1 MPPRLKSLEL
11 HGYKTFASRT
21 IFEFP
26 ADITA
31 VVGPNGSGKS
41 NISDSIRWVL
51 GEQSYSL
58 LRGRKTEDMIFAGS
72 EQRSRAGMASATI
85 TFDNEDGWL
94 PIDFSEVSI
103 TRRAYRD
110 GQNEYLLNGQRV
122 RLKEISE
129 LLAQSGL
136 AERTYTIIGQGLVDA
151 ALSLKPEE
159 RRRLFEEAAGIGL
172 YRSRREE
179 AINRLDSTRRN
190 LERVQDIVSELQPR
204 LQSLEKQARRVQ
216 EYERVKADLQV
227 LLREWYGYHWHQ
239 TQKEMAHAREVL
251 KAQET
256 RQQQAH
262 QKLVEVEEQMNGLRV
277 RLTEVRSSLNNWH
290 NQSAGL
296 HGQRERIS
304 RDLAVKDERQ
314 RALQEQQQSSQSDL
328 ARLEEEEKAQ
338 QARLLALQS
347 EKVRLQTELDD
358 ARMEVSKAQQHLA
371 SHQQEREQIER
382 SVRETRRMQVD
393 NETKKVRQTAHLDE
407 LRTRL
412 VSVQRSHSD
421 LLASITEGEDVI
433 KVAAERLEQAQAA
446 RLESE
451 SEIKKAEKAL
461 QDHRRSTSETEAN
474 RRHALDDRA
483 RLEASRTR
491 FRAQLEVFTEAEKS
505 FSGLNQGARAV
516 LEASRKGQLP
526 GTYQALS
533 QKLIVP
539 SDYEQ
544 AIAAVLGEH
553 LDGVLVDAYTD
564 LENALKLLEQGE
576 KGRAVLLPLAGDWE
590 EAVFAKPTDPE
601 SLGVAADLVGCAPDL
616 QPLLRLLLGQV
627 VIVRN
632 RSAARRLRAGLPRSV
647 RLVTLKG
654 EVFWGNGMVVAG
666 QDGRSGVIARPR
678 QKLEIQGLMVDVE
691 NDLNIVKQKIQLY
704 DQEINQKKT
713 LEQELDKKLRQANE
727 NYNRAGQAYQQASL
741 EQQRLSQQHEW
752 QRGQFVN
759 LEKQIRQTDLEINQ
773 INKDI
778 EGLNT
783 RIAVLGDQIREKNH
797 LLMGMPLDE
806 LQAQLAHWNTTAA
819 VALRAVKDTDSRL
832 EEYQQNINNNG
843 EQQAGVIRRLEST
856 GLSLGSLEN
865 EKSTLRASE
874 SKINE
879 EIELLQKQIEPSEK
893 ELEAVEQEYTQIQT
907 NHTAV
912 QQALT
917 VAERYLTQAQ
927 LEVSRHREALDT
939 LQHKVE
945 EDFGLVAFEY
955 DNNMSGPTPLP
966 LDGMVQQ
973 LPSVVELTP
982 DLEDNINR
990 SRGQLRRIGAINP
1003 DALSEFQ
1010 SVSERYEF
1018 LTRQVDDLNKAD
1030 IDLRKVIAELDELMK
1045 REFRK
1050 TFDAVAAEFRQM
1062 FTRLFGGG
1070 SARLILT
1077 DEDDPSE
1084 TGIDIEAKLPGRRE
1098 QGLSLLSGGER
1109 SLTAAALVF
1118 SLLKVSPTPF
1128 CALDEVDAMLDEA
1141 NVGRFCDLLV
1151 ELSKNT
1157 QFIVITHNRNTVQ
1170 SAGVIY
1176 GVTMGRDSASQVIS
1190 LKLDEIS
1197 EEMVR

>member
-1 MPPRLKSLEL
+1 MTPRLKSLEL

-58 LRGRKTEDMIFAGS
+58 LRGRKTEDMIFSGS

-179 AINRLDSTRRN
+179 AINRLDATRRN
-190 LERVQDIVSELQPR
+190 LERVMDIINELGPR
-204 LQSLEKQARRVQ
+204 LQSLEKQARRAQ

-227 LLREWYGYHWHQ
+227 LLREWYGFHWHK
-239 TQKEMAHAREVL
+239 TQQELAHTREVL
-251 KAQET
+251 KTQET

-262 QKLVEVEEQMNGLRV
+262 QKLADVDETMNGLRV
-277 RLTEVRSSLNNWH
+277 QLTEVRSSLNNWH
-290 NQSAGL
+290 NQSAAL
-296 HGQRERIS
+296 HSQREQIS

-314 RALQEQQQSSQSDL
+314 RALQEQRQSSQSDL
-328 ARLEEEEKAQ
+328 ARLEEENKAQ
-338 QARLLALQS
+338 QERLQELQS
-347 EKVRLQTELDD
+347 EHVRLQTELDD
-358 ARMEVSKAQQHLA
+358 ARAELLKAQQQMA
-371 SHQQEREQIER
+371 NRQAEREQIEK
-382 SVRETRRMQVD
+382 SVRETRRAQID
-393 NETKKVRQTAHLDE
+393 NETKKVRQTAHLEE
-407 LRTRL
+407 LRSRL
-412 VSVQRSHSD
+412 VSAQKSHSD
-421 LLASITEGEDVI
+421 LLASITEDGEVI
-433 KVAAERLEQAQAA
+433 KAATLRLEHAQST
-446 RLESE
+446 RLEAE
-451 SEIKKAEKAL
+451 NEIKNAEKML
-461 QDHRRSTSETEAN
+461 QDHRRSIAESEAA
-474 RRHALDDRA
+474 RRHALDDRS

-491 FRAQLEVFTEAEKS
+491 FRAQLEVFLEAEKS

-516 LEASRKGQLP
+516 LEASRKGQIQ
-526 GTYQALS
+526 GTYLALS
-533 QKLIVP
+533 QQLFVP
-539 SDYEQ
+539 PEYEQ
-544 AIAAVLGEH
+544 AVTAVLGEY
-553 LDGVLVDAYTD
+553 LDGVLVSPSTD
-564 LENALKLLEQGE
+564 LENVLKLLEQGE
-576 KGRAVLLPLAGDWE
+576 KGRAVLLPLDTGWE
-590 EAVFAKPTDPE
+590 EDVFTKPDDLD
-601 SLGVAADLVGCAPDL
+601 SLGIAADLVSCPEDL
-616 QPLLRLLLGQV
+616 RPLLRLLLGQV

-632 RSAARRLRAGLPRSV
+632 RAAARRMVAGLPRTV
-647 RLVTLKG
+647 RVVTLKG

-678 QKLEIQGLMVDVE
+678 QKLEIQGLMVEVE
-691 NDLNIVKQKIQLY
+691 NDLNLVKQKIQLF
-704 DQEINQKKT
+704 DQEINQKKA
-713 LEQELDKKLRQANE
+713 LEQELDKKVRQANE
-727 NYNRAGQAYQQASL
+727 NFKAAGQNYQQASL
-741 EQQRLSQQHEW
+741 EQQRLTQKHEW
-752 QRGQFVN
+752 QRDQFVA
-759 LEKQIRQTDLEINQ
+759 LEKQIRQTDQEINL
-773 INKDI
+773 INKEI
-778 EGLNT
+778 ESLNMHILGLS
-783 RIAVLGDQIREKNH
+783 DQIREKNRQ
-797 LLMGMPLDE
+797 LMDMPLDD
-806 LQAQLAHWNTTAA
+806 LQAEAAHWNTTAA

-832 EEYQQNINNNG
+832 GEYQQTLKNNT
-843 EQQAGVIRRLEST
+843 EQQAIVTRRLET
-856 GLSLGSLEN
+856 IGLALSSLDN
-865 EKSTLRASE
+865 EKSTLRTNE
-874 SKINE
+874 GKIFE

-893 ELEAVEQEYTQIQT
+893 ELEAIEQEYAAIQT
-907 NHTAV
+907 THTAV

-939 LQHKVE
+939 LRHKVE

-955 DNNMSGPTPLP
+955 DNNMPGPTPLP

-973 LPSVVELTP
+973 LPSVNEINP
-982 DLEDNINR
+982 DLEENINR
-990 SRGQLRRIGAINP
+990 SRAQLRRIGAINP

-1010 SVSERYEF
+1010 SVSERYKF
-1018 LTRQVDDLNKAD
+1018 LNSQVADLNKAD
-1030 IDLRKVIAELDELMK
+1030 NDLRKVISELDDLMK

-1050 TFDAVAAEFRQM
+1050 TFDAVATEFHQM

-1077 DEDDPSE
+1077 DGDDPSE
-1084 TGIDIEAKLPGRRE
+1084 TGIDIEARLPGRRE

-1109 SLTAAALVF
+1109 SLAAAALVF

-1128 CALDEVDAMLDEA
+1128 CVLDEVDAMLDEA
-1141 NVGRFCDLLV
+1141 NVGRFCDLLL

-1197 EEMVR
+1197 EEMVK